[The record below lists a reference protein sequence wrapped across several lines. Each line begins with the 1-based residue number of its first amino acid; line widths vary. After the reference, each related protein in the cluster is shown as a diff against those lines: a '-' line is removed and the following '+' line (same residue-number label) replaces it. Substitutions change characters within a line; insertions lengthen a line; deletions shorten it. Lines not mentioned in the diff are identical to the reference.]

1 MAGGGART
9 IFGRR
14 TDGDG
19 AHDRRRA
26 REIAPASPPKL
37 LDLGSDRHSEVAAR
51 AIPYAEGC
59 HVLPISP
66 LLAWFFTLVLLL
78 LAGRATARLTISGP
92 LSPAER
98 NRELGH
104 AAMGFGMAVLIAPGV
119 PRPPLTVS
127 ACFFS
132 ALAAFAAFDWGR
144 RAVARFRGRAVDS
157 CGPTD
162 HGAHLL
168 DPHHAIVGVAMVVM
182 LLRPMGAA
190 GGATGMAGMS
200 GMTMAGMGTGSTPG
214 TAVLLLLAY
223 IWIAALLL
231 GIGMTRVLAAE
242 PAESSAVL
250 SSPATVYACELAM
263 TVLTG
268 LMLLS

>member
-1 MAGGGART
+1 
-9 IFGRR
+9 
-14 TDGDG
+14 
-19 AHDRRRA
+19 
-26 REIAPASPPKL
+26 
-37 LDLGSDRHSEVAAR
+37 
-51 AIPYAEGC
+51 
-59 HVLPISP
+59 VLPISP

-104 AAMGFGMAVLIAPGV
+104 AAMGFGMAVLIAPGA
-119 PRPPLTVS
+119 PRPPLAVS

-144 RAVARFRGRAVDS
+144 RALARFRGGAVDS
-157 CGPTD
+157 CVPTD
-162 HGAHLL
+162 HGALLL

-182 LLRPMGAA
+182 LLRPM
-190 GGATGMAGMS
+190 S
-200 GMTMAGMGTGSTPG
+200 GMTMAGMGTGSAPG

-223 IWIAALLL
+223 VWIAALLL

-242 PAESSAVL
+242 PAESGAVL